1 MNTSD
6 LGNSIMTVR
15 YKLVFVGDVGV
26 GKTSVMNRFI
36 TDQFS
41 DDYDVTI
48 IKYIIKFLYFYKNQS
63 TIGVDFATKTI
74 EYKDNSLKLQMWDS
88 AGLERYRALIPSYV
102 RGASII
108 FIIYDI
114 SSLDS
119 FNNLPTWIN
128 FIKQVNT
135 DNSMIVLCGNKTDLG
150 RKVTTQEGKALANKE
165 KMLFFE
171 VSAKNGENI
180 NKMMYTCIA
189 ELPFFEPYQD
199 DNKDDLVK
207 ELEGGNN
214 KKSQNSI
221 YDIVKEP
228 DNNVNKQSVQVTGE
242 NERKNNNNNNNSP
255 GVIVIKRH
263 SKRKCC

>member
-1 MNTSD
+1 MNSSD

-41 DDYDVTI
+41 EEYDVI
-48 IKYIIKFLYFYKNQS
+48 IIFNIIIFKNQS

-108 FIIYDI
+108 FIIYDV
-114 SSLDS
+114 SSQES
-119 FNNLPTWIN
+119 FNNLGTWIN

-135 DNSMIVLCGNKTDLG
+135 DNSMIVLCGNKTDLE
-150 RKVTTQEGKALANKE
+150 RRVTTQEGRNLANKE
-165 KMLFFE
+165 QMMFFE
-171 VSAKNGENI
+171 ASAKNGENV
-180 NKMMYTCIA
+180 NKMMYSCIA
-189 ELPFFEPYQD
+189 ELPFFEQFQYG
-199 DNKDDLVK
+199 NKEDLIK

-214 KKSQNSI
+214 KKEQQNSI
-221 YDIVKEP
+221 YDIVKEQQ
-228 DNNVNKQSVQVTGE
+228 NEKQVDLNINGQVQKQNTE
-242 NERKNNNNNNNSP
+242 SP
-255 GVIVIKRH
+255 GVIVIQ
-263 SKRKCC
+263 RKKKKGCC